1 MPNNNL
7 FQPSF
12 WDDEMG
18 GMWDDLA
25 ETLILIY
32 LSGAEGGVAAL
43 PLTVRVLANFDLIN
57 TNVMDFARK
66 YRYEWVKGIVDT
78 TRLQVQKAVGDWV
91 QSGSPLD
98 ALKAALEPVFGEK
111 RAERIAVTE
120 VTRVF
125 AQGNQAAWESTGIV
139 EEMVWQ
145 TVNDDLTCPICSELD
160 GTHIGVGDIDAIPPA
175 HPRCRCYL
183 LPVVSSEAVE
193 GKLDEILG

>member
-1 MPNNNL
+1 MPNI
-7 FQPSF
+7 FQQQF

-139 EEMVWQ
+139 NSTVWMTAQ
-145 TVNDDLTCPICSELD
+145 DDLVCPICGELD
-160 GTHIGVGDIDAIPPA
+160 GTHVGIGDIDASPPA
-175 HPRCRCYL
+175 HVNCRCWL
-183 LPVVSSEAVE
+183 QPEVDEEAVAAQ
-193 GKLDEILG
+193 LDEVLSD